1 MIIEHVAFNVTDPVK
16 IAEWYVQNLG
26 FKIAMSIDEGPFTHF
41 LADER
46 GGMFELYCN
55 PIDEVPDYSSMNPLV
70 LHLAFVSNDPDLD
83 REKME
88 KAGAIFLQEDKLD
101 DGTHIVMM
109 KDPWGFSI
117 QFCKRGKPFV

>member
-1 MIIEHVAFNVTDPVK
+1 MIIEHVAFNVAEPVK
-16 IAEWYVQNLG
+16 IANWYVQNLG
-26 FKIAMSIDEGPFTHF
+26 FKIVMSMDESPFTHF

-46 GGMFELYCN
+46 GGMLELYCN

-70 LHLAFVSNDPDLD
+70 LHLAFVSTNPDLD

-88 KAGAIFLQEDKLD
+88 KAGAVFLQEDKLA
-101 DGTHIVMM
+101 DGTHIIMM